1 MSQTIEPMETQMA
14 IADFALV
21 DHPVRSPLSGFARA
35 VRTWFVA
42 RSVERAQHQAMQSL
56 LFAPEHRL
64 RDLGIR
70 REELIQAMEIHR
82 K

>member
-1 MSQTIEPMETQMA
+1 MSQTVEPMETQMA

-21 DHPVRSPLSGFARA
+21 DHPAPSPVVGIVHAIGRWFAARRA
-35 VRTWFVA
+35 
-42 RSVERAQHQAMQSL
+42 EHAQHVALQSL

-64 RDLGIR
+64 RDLGIS
-70 REELIQAMEIHR
+70 REQLTQAMEIHR

>member
-1 MSQTIEPMETQMA
+1 MA
-14 IADFALV
+14 TADFALV
-21 DHPVRSPLSGFARA
+21 DHPASSPVASLVGA
-35 VRTWFVA
+35 VRGWFAA
-42 RSVERAQHQAMQSL
+42 RQAQRSQHQALQSL

>member
-1 MSQTIEPMETQMA
+1 MA
-14 IADFALV
+14 IADFAFA
-21 DHPVRSPLSGFARA
+21 DQPVRSSVAGILSAARRWFA
-35 VRTWFVA
+35 A
-42 RSVERAQHQAMQSL
+42 RHAERSQHQALQSL

>member
-1 MSQTIEPMETQMA
+1 MSQTAEPTETQMA

-21 DHPVRSPLSGFARA
+21 DHPVRSPLAGLLRA
-35 VRTWFVA
+35 A
-42 RSVERAQHQAMQSL
+42 RSWFDARRTERSKHEALQGL

-70 REELIQAMEIHR
+70 REDLIQAMEIHR

>member
-1 MSQTIEPMETQMA
+1 MTQTTKPLETQMA

-21 DHPVRSPLSGFARA
+21 DHPVRSPLGGIVHA
-35 VRTWFVA
+35 VRSWFA
-42 RSVERAQHQAMQSL
+42 GRQVERTQHAALQSL
-56 LFAPEHRL
+56 LFAPEYRL

-70 REELIQAMEIHR
+70 REDLILSMEIHR

>member
-1 MSQTIEPMETQMA
+1 MSQTTEPLETQMA

-21 DHPVRSPLSGFARA
+21 DHPARSPLGGFVHVIAGWIATRRA
-35 VRTWFVA
+35 E
-42 RSVERAQHQAMQSL
+42 RSQHIALQSL
-56 LFAPEHRL
+56 LFAPEYQL

-70 REELIQAMEIHR
+70 REDLVQAMEIHR